1 MSSVII
7 RRAGIEDLEVLLQWR
22 MEVLQNVFALPG
34 KPSEELQKANLDYY
48 QKALADGGHFAVF
61 AEGNGNIVGCG
72 GVCFYQEMP
81 SPDNP
86 SGWCGYL
93 MNIYTR
99 AAVRGQGIGTKI
111 VRALL
116 DETARRGIHKVY
128 LETTDQARS
137 LYERI
142 GFTEMKGY
150 LMIPD

>member
-1 MSSVII
+1 MGSVVI
-7 RRAGIEDLEVLLQWR
+7 RTAGLEDLEVLLQWR
-22 MEVLQNVFALPG
+22 MEVLQNVFALPE
-34 KPSEELQKANLDYY
+34 KPSEELRKANLDYY
-48 QKALADGGHFAVF
+48 QKALADGSHFSVF
-61 AEGNGNIVGCG
+61 AEVNGNIVGCG

-99 AAVRGQGIGTKI
+99 SAVRGQGIGTKI
-111 VRALL
+111 VRSLL

-128 LETTDQARS
+128 LETTDQARP
-137 LYERI
+137 LYEQL

>member
-1 MSSVII
+1 MGSVII
-7 RRAGIEDLEVLLQWR
+7 RTAGLEDLEVLLQWR

>member
-1 MSSVII
+1 MGSVII

-111 VRALL
+111 VLALL
-116 DETARRGIHKVY
+116 DETARRVIHKVY

>member
-1 MSSVII
+1 MGSVII

-128 LETTDQARS
+128 LETTDQARP
-137 LYERI
+137 LYERL

-150 LMIPD
+150 LSI

>member
-1 MSSVII
+1 MDNVVI
-7 RRAGIEDLEVLLQWR
+7 RTAGIEDLEVLLQWR
-22 MEVLQNVFALPG
+22 MEVLQNVFALPE
-34 KPSEELQKANLDYY
+34 KPSEELQKANMDYY
-48 QKALADGGHFAVF
+48 QKALADGCHFAVF
-61 AEGNGNIVGCG
+61 AEVNGNIIGCG

-99 AAVRGQGIGTKI
+99 ATVRGQGIGTKI
-111 VRALL
+111 IRYLL
-116 DETARRGIHKVY
+116 DETVRRGIHKVY
-128 LETTDQARS
+128 LETTDQARP

-150 LMIPD
+150 LTIPD

>member
-1 MSSVII
+1 MGSVII

-93 MNIYTR
+93 VNIYTR

>member
-1 MSSVII
+1 MGSVII

-61 AEGNGNIVGCG
+61 AEGNGNIVGGG

>member
-1 MSSVII
+1 MGSVII

-150 LMIPD
+150 LMICF

>member
-1 MSSVII
+1 MGSVII
-7 RRAGIEDLEVLLQWR
+7 QRAGIEDLEVLLQWR

-48 QKALADGGHFAVF
+48 QKALVDGGHFAVF

-128 LETTDQARS
+128 LETTDQARP
-137 LYERI
+137 LYERL

-150 LMIPD
+150 LSI

>member
-1 MSSVII
+1 MGSVII

>member
-1 MSSVII
+1 MGSVII

-22 MEVLQNVFALPG
+22 MEVLQTVFALPG

>member
-1 MSSVII
+1 MGSVII

-99 AAVRGQGIGTKI
+99 AAVRGQGIGTNI